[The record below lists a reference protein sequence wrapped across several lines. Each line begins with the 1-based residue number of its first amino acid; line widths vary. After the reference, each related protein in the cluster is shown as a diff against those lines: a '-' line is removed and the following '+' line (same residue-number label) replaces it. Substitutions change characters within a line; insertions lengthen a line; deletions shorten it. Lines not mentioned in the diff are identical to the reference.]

1 VKTGL
6 LRIGTSGWHYPS
18 WRGSFYPQDT
28 KPRDFLPYYVT
39 RFDTTELNNPFY
51 RAPTDKAVEAWREG
65 TPEGFLFVRGYIRSY
80 VFGSDQ
86 EPLLSRTKPL

>member
-65 TPEGFLFVRGYIRSY
+65 TPEGFLFACQRLHPIICVR
-80 VFGSDQ
+80 
-86 EPLLSRTKPL
+86 K